1 MPHYNWRNRPNSN
14 ESIITS
20 RKDSRN
26 SGSVTTDSG
35 CNSGSE
41 KRSPSPLEDNPD
53 YSHLQIPHVS
63 NVPIENSDR
72 ILCYGC
78 NLPFEECTISR
89 QPRLMPC
96 LHSFCTQCLQNVN
109 DKLENL
115 QVTRANSK
123 PSHRDLNFI
132 SYKKFENW
140 QSSQRLQK
148 IMLCLSAHR
157 KNKISGVFRTWD
169 LLHYKI

>member
-1 MPHYNWRNRPNSN
+1 MLISNLYNNISVFKTIFLWVKKSNFFKMPHYNWRNRPNSN

-20 RKDSRN
+20 RQASRS
-26 SGSVTTDSG
+26 SGSMTDSG

-41 KRSPSPLEDNPD
+41 KRSPSPPEDVD

-123 PSHRDLNFI
+123 PSHRDLYSIFT
-132 SYKKFENW
+132 YF
-140 QSSQRLQK
+140 
-148 IMLCLSAHR
+148 
-157 KNKISGVFRTWD
+157 F
-169 LLHYKI
+169 